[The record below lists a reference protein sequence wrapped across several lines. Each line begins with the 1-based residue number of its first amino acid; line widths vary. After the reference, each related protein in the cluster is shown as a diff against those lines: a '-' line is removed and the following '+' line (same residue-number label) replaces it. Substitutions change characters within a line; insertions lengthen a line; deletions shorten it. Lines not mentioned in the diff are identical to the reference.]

1 MEQPYYKEIRKMNY
15 SQLYE
20 FADDIRKYVYEVV
33 YSNNG
38 HLASNFGVV
47 ELTLALYR
55 VFDPYEDVVIW
66 DTSHQAYIHKLLTN
80 RWDDFKTLRSYNG
93 LSGFTNIFESD
104 ADKFGAGHA
113 GTSIS
118 AALGYA
124 LADKITKKDRSVISI
139 IGDGSF
145 TCGMALE
152 SLNQLKYQKTNVKII
167 LNSNDMAISPNVG
180 TLSSLF
186 SKIRMKKNY
195 NALKKFV
202 KDILGDS
209 ELGQDLE
216 NMIKQMKEGFKHTVY
231 SEPVGFFEDL
241 GIKYIGPIDGHN
253 IKEVELFLNYLKQYD
268 EGPVVLHVLTTKGK
282 GYINAEN
289 EPAKFHG
296 VSKPVEKIGVSN
308 SKIVG
313 SVLSHISDENF
324 LAFTG
329 AMAAGTGLNVLKDKD
344 PEKLIDMGITEASI
358 VTTAASLSLGG
369 ILPVVDIYSTFM
381 QRAFDSIIHDVA
393 LQKIPSLFLLDRA
406 GLVGEDGPTHHGVFD
421 ISYLKLIPNIELITP
436 IDGQD
441 LANLIYSSVKK
452 GLDKPTFI
460 RFPKENFNRSTEEVI
475 SHLEYTDIKW
485 KKLKISMNELYVL
498 AVGSMAKN
506 VLKAT
511 ENMDINV
518 IGVRT
523 IKEMDAEII
532 QELKDNSKTIITV
545 EEGSLNGGFNESIYK
560 TFKDKNVYSF
570 GIEDNFI
577 PHGSRQKQLE
587 ICGLDTESLRE
598 NITKI
603 IYKNKRVV

>member
-282 GYINAEN
+282 GYVNAEN
-289 EPAKFHG
+289 EPSKFHG

-406 GLVGEDGPTHHGVFD
+406 G
-421 ISYLKLIPNIELITP
+421 
-436 IDGQD
+436 
-441 LANLIYSSVKK
+441 
-452 GLDKPTFI
+452 
-460 RFPKENFNRSTEEVI
+460 
-475 SHLEYTDIKW
+475 
-485 KKLKISMNELYVL
+485 
-498 AVGSMAKN
+498 
-506 VLKAT
+506 
-511 ENMDINV
+511 
-518 IGVRT
+518 
-523 IKEMDAEII
+523 
-532 QELKDNSKTIITV
+532 
-545 EEGSLNGGFNESIYK
+545 
-560 TFKDKNVYSF
+560 
-570 GIEDNFI
+570 
-577 PHGSRQKQLE
+577 
-587 ICGLDTESLRE
+587 
-598 NITKI
+598 
-603 IYKNKRVV
+603 

>member
-1 MEQPYYKEIRKMNY
+1 MKEQLYREIRKMNY
-15 SQLYE
+15 SELYE
-20 FADDIRKYVYEVV
+20 FADDIRKYIYDVV

-66 DTSHQAYIHKLLTN
+66 DTSHQAYVHKLLTD

-93 LSGFTNIFESD
+93 ISGFTNIKESD

-118 AALGYA
+118 AALGFA
-124 LADKITKKDRSVISI
+124 LADKIKKRDRNVISI

-145 TCGMALE
+145 TCGMVLE

-195 NALKKFV
+195 NSLKKLI

-209 ELGQDLE
+209 ELGHDLE
-216 NMIKQMKEGFKHTVY
+216 NMIKKMKEGFKHTVF
-231 SEPVGFFEDL
+231 SEPIGFFEDL

-253 IKEVELFLNYLKQYD
+253 IKEMELFLNYLKQYN
-268 EGPVVLHVLTTKGK
+268 EGPVVLHVLTKKGK

-289 EPAKFHG
+289 DPSKFHG
-296 VSKPVEKIGVSN
+296 VSKPTEKIGTSH

-313 SVLSHISDENF
+313 NVLAHISDENF

-329 AMAAGTGLNVLKDKD
+329 AMADGTGLNVLKEKN

-358 VTTAASLSLGG
+358 VTSAASLSLGG
-369 ILPVVDIYSTFM
+369 VLPVVDIYSTFM

-393 LQKIPSLFLLDRA
+393 LQNIPSLFLLDRA

-421 ISYLKLIPNIELITP
+421 ISYLKLIPNIELVTP
-436 IDGQD
+436 LDGQD
-441 LANLIYSSVKK
+441 LANTIYTLIKR
-452 GLDKPTFI
+452 GINKPVFI
-460 RFPKENFNRSTEEVI
+460 RFSKENYKKDLNQI
-475 SHLEYTDIKW
+475 INDLDYNDLKW
-485 KKLKISMNELYVL
+485 KKLKKSNNNNYILSVGTIS
-498 AVGSMAKN
+498 KN

-511 ENMDINV
+511 KEIDTNV

-523 IKEMDAEII
+523 IKELDKDII
-532 QELKDNSKTIITV
+532 NELKIRAEKVITV
-545 EEGSLNGGFNESIYK
+545 EEGSLKGGFGETIHSLFSK
-560 TFKDKNVYSF
+560 KEVYSF
-570 GIEDNFI
+570 GIKDEFI
-577 PHGSRQKQLE
+577 THGSREKQLE
-587 ICGLDTESLRE
+587 LCGLDVKTL
-598 NITKI
+598 NNKI
-603 IYKNKRVV
+603 DRIINNYKRVV

>member
-1 MEQPYYKEIRKMNY
+1 MEKPLYKEIIKMNY
-15 SQLYE
+15 SELYE
-20 FADDIRKYVYEVV
+20 FADEIRKYIYDVV

-55 VFDPYEDVVIW
+55 VFDPFDDVVIW
-66 DTSHQAYIHKLLTN
+66 DTSHQAYVHKLLTG
-80 RWDDFKTLRSYNG
+80 RWESFKSLRSYNG
-93 LSGFTNIFESD
+93 ISGFTNINESE

-124 LADKITKKDRSVISI
+124 LADKMNDRKRSVLSV

-216 NMIKQMKEGFKHTVY
+216 NVLKKMKDGFKHTVY
-231 SEPVGFFEDL
+231 SEPIGFFEDL
-241 GIKYIGPIDGHN
+241 GIKYVGPIDGHN
-253 IKEVELFLNYLKQYD
+253 IKEIELFLNYMKQYD
-268 EGPVVLHVLTTKGK
+268 EGPIVLHVLTTKGK

-289 EPAKFHG
+289 EPSKFHG
-296 VSKPVEKIGVSN
+296 VSKPLDKKGVSN

-313 SVLSHISDENF
+313 NVLAHISEEKF

-329 AMAAGTGLNVLKDKD
+329 AMASGTGLNILKEKN
-344 PEKLIDMGITEASI
+344 PNKLIDMGITEASI

-369 ILPVVDIYSTFM
+369 VLPVVDIYSTFM

-393 LQKIPSLFLLDRA
+393 LQNIPSLFLLDRA

-436 IDGQD
+436 LDGQD
-441 LANLIYSSVKK
+441 LANSIYTCIKK
-452 GLDKPTFI
+452 GINKPIFI
-460 RFPKENFNRSTEEVI
+460 RFPKENYNEEIETVI
-475 SHLEYTDIKW
+475 KNLNYVDMRW
-485 KKLKISMNELYVL
+485 KKMKNSTNSIYVL
-498 AVGSMAKN
+498 AVGNIVNN
-506 VLKAT
+506 VMKST
-511 ENMDINV
+511 ENIDINV
-518 IGVRT
+518 VGVRT
-523 IKEMDAEII
+523 IKELDYEILE
-532 QELKDNSKTIITV
+532 ELRNNANIIITV
-545 EEGSLNGGFNESIYK
+545 EEGSLNGGFNETIHK
-560 TFKDKNVYSF
+560 IFKKFLNLF
-570 GIEDNFI
+570 ELCLFIE
-577 PHGSRQKQLE
+577 
-587 ICGLDTESLRE
+587 
-598 NITKI
+598 
-603 IYKNKRVV
+603 

>member
-15 SQLYE
+15 AQLYE
-20 FADDIRKYVYEVV
+20 FADEIRKYIYDVV

-66 DTSHQAYIHKLLTN
+66 DTSHQAYVHKLLTN
-80 RWDDFKTLRSYNG
+80 RWNDFKTLRSYDG
-93 LSGFTNIFESD
+93 ISGFTNIFESE

-124 LADKITKKDRSVISI
+124 LADKITKKDRNVLSI

-180 TLSSLF
+180 TLSTLF

-195 NALKKFV
+195 NSLKKFV

-209 ELGQDLE
+209 ELGHDLE
-216 NMIKQMKEGFKHTVY
+216 NMIKQMKEGLKHTVY

-289 EPAKFHG
+289 EPSKFHG
-296 VSKPVEKIGVSN
+296 VSKPMENLGVSN

-313 SVLSHISDENF
+313 NVLSHISNENF

-329 AMAAGTGLNVLKDKD
+329 AMAAGTGLNILKDKA

-358 VTTAASLSLGG
+358 VTAAASLSLGG
-369 ILPVVDIYSTFM
+369 ILPVVDLYSTFM

-436 IDGQD
+436 LDGQD
-441 LANLIYSSVKK
+441 LANILYTSVKK
-452 GLDKPTFI
+452 GLSKPTFI
-460 RFPKENFNRSTEEVI
+460 RFPKENYEKNIDEII
-475 SHLEYTDIKW
+475 SDLEFVDIKW
-485 KKLKISMNELYVL
+485 KKLKNSLNEAYVL
-498 AVGSMAKN
+498 TVGSMSKN

-511 ENMDINV
+511 EDIDINV

-523 IKEMDAEII
+523 IKEMDQEII
-532 QELKDNSKTIITV
+532 NELKTKSSTIITV
-545 EEGSLNGGFNESIYK
+545 EEGSLSGGFNESIYK
-560 TFKDKNVYSF
+560 MFKDKNVYSL
-570 GIEDNFI
+570 GIEDKFI

-587 ICGLDTESLRE
+587 ICGLDTKSLKQS
-598 NITKI
+598 ITKI
-603 IYKNKRVV
+603 INNNKRVV

>member
-1 MEQPYYKEIRKMNY
+1 MKEKLYKKIREMNY
-15 SQLYE
+15 TQLYE
-20 FADDIRKYVYEVV
+20 FSDEIRKYIYDVV

-66 DTSHQAYIHKLLTN
+66 DTSHQAYVHKLLTD
-80 RWDDFKTLRSYNG
+80 RWDEFKTLRRYNG
-93 LSGFTNIFESD
+93 LSGFTNIKESE

-118 AALGYA
+118 AALGFA
-124 LADKITKKDRSVISI
+124 LADKIKKRDRNIISI

-152 SLNQLKYQKTNVKII
+152 SLNQLKFQKTNVKII

-180 TLSSLF
+180 TFSYLF

-195 NALKKFV
+195 NSLKKLV

-216 NMIKQMKEGFKHTVY
+216 NMIKKMKEGFKHTVF
-231 SEPVGFFEDL
+231 SEPIGFFEDL

-253 IKEVELFLNYLKQYD
+253 IKEMELFLNYLKQYD
-268 EGPVVLHVLTTKGK
+268 EGPVVLHVLTKKGK

-289 EPAKFHG
+289 EPSKFHG
-296 VSKPVEKIGVSN
+296 VSKPIEKKGISH

-313 SVLSHISDENF
+313 NVLAYLSDENF

-329 AMAAGTGLNVLKDKD
+329 AMADGTGLNILKEKD

-358 VTTAASLSLGG
+358 VTAAAGLSLGG
-369 ILPVVDIYSTFM
+369 VLPVVDLYSTFM

-393 LQKIPSLFLLDRA
+393 LQNIPSLFLLDRA

-441 LANLIYSSVKK
+441 LANTIYTCVKK
-452 GLDKPTFI
+452 GIKKPTFI
-460 RFPKENFNRSTEEVI
+460 RFPKENYEKDKDYIIDN
-475 SHLEYTDIKW
+475 LEYTDLSW
-485 KKLKISMNELYVL
+485 KKLKVSDSSAYVL
-498 AVGSMAKN
+498 SVGTISKN

-511 ENMDINV
+511 ESIDINV

-523 IKEMDAEII
+523 IKELDKKIIEEIKSKAE
-532 QELKDNSKTIITV
+532 KIITV
-545 EEGSLNGGFNESIYK
+545 EEGSLSGGFGETIHSIFSNK
-560 TFKDKNVYSF
+560 EIYSF
-570 GIEDNFI
+570 GIKDEFI
-577 PHGSRQKQLE
+577 THATREKQLE
-587 ICGLDTESLRE
+587 LCGLDVKTL
-598 NITKI
+598 NIKI
-603 IYKNKRVV
+603 EQIINNYKRVV

>member
-1 MEQPYYKEIRKMNY
+1 
-15 SQLYE
+15 
-20 FADDIRKYVYEVV
+20 
-33 YSNNG
+33 
-38 HLASNFGVV
+38 
-47 ELTLALYR
+47 
-55 VFDPYEDVVIW
+55 
-66 DTSHQAYIHKLLTN
+66 
-80 RWDDFKTLRSYNG
+80 
-93 LSGFTNIFESD
+93 
-104 ADKFGAGHA
+104 
-113 GTSIS
+113 
-118 AALGYA
+118 
-124 LADKITKKDRSVISI
+124 
-139 IGDGSF
+139 
-145 TCGMALE
+145 
-152 SLNQLKYQKTNVKII
+152 
-167 LNSNDMAISPNVG
+167 
-180 TLSSLF
+180 
-186 SKIRMKKNY
+186 
-195 NALKKFV
+195 
-202 KDILGDS
+202 
-209 ELGQDLE
+209 
-216 NMIKQMKEGFKHTVY
+216 
-231 SEPVGFFEDL
+231 
-241 GIKYIGPIDGHN
+241 
-253 IKEVELFLNYLKQYD
+253 
-268 EGPVVLHVLTTKGK
+268 
-282 GYINAEN
+282 
-289 EPAKFHG
+289 
-296 VSKPVEKIGVSN
+296 
-308 SKIVG
+308 
-313 SVLSHISDENF
+313 
-324 LAFTG
+324 
-329 AMAAGTGLNVLKDKD
+329 MAAGTGLNVLKDKD
-344 PEKLIDMGITEASI
+344 PDKLIDMGITEASI

-441 LANLIYSSVKK
+441 LANSIYTSVKK

-460 RFPKENFNRSTEEVI
+460 RFPKENFDRSIDEVI

-560 TFKDKNVYSF
+560 IFKDKNVFSF